1 MILDKVLNGVLD
13 QGNGC
18 LIVFDEPE
26 EDVSTTSAFL
36 RLCSLYLHSFF
47 FVDRLPDGDSDY
59 RSNRQG
65 SGCVV
70 CQGSL
75 SYIAHHTR

>member
-26 EDVSTTSAFL
+26 EDVGVI
-36 RLCSLYLHSFF
+36 RIPESL
-47 FVDRLPDGDSDY
+47 DATI
-59 RSNRQG
+59 RS
-65 SGCVV
+65 
-70 CQGSL
+70 
-75 SYIAHHTR
+75 Y

>member
-26 EDVSTTSAFL
+26 EDVRIIHSYYVCLVPDLVYDFDFRLRILWRFKRLVRLGKSSKLSTP
-36 RLCSLYLHSFF
+36 R
-47 FVDRLPDGDSDY
+47 
-59 RSNRQG
+59 
-65 SGCVV
+65 
-70 CQGSL
+70 
-75 SYIAHHTR
+75 